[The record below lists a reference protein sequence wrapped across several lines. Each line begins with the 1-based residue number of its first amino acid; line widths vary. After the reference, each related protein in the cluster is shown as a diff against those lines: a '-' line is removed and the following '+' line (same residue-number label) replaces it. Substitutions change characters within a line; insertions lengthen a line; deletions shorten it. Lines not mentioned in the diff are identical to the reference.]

1 MNAVRITGISASGE
15 GVGRLED
22 GRAVFIPRAAPGDLV
37 QPVDVQLHARYA
49 RAQLGTL
56 LESGPDRVE
65 PACRHYTA
73 DRCGGCQLQHLS
85 APAQRAA
92 KREMV
97 EETLRRIGKLNVT
110 LPPLPPGRE
119 WGYRTRFTVTRDTA
133 GTVGFHRLGEPGRI
147 FQLVTC
153 AIASAEANTLWAGVR
168 GVQLPPDT
176 ERITVRAGEGE
187 AASLILHCPEQPASA
202 DLEPLRTGLTGT
214 GMRPTLW
221 WQRDRGQVVPLDTT
235 SDAAPGFSQ
244 VQPALGDAIREHAV
258 AELGSA
264 SGATVWDLYA
274 GAGQASLMLAEAGAR
289 VESVELDAA
298 AVAAAEQAHPCPGIT
313 RHVGRVEQLIR
324 RLPRPTLV
332 YANPPR
338 TGMGAE
344 VVGAICSA
352 GPARVVYVS
361 CDPATLARDILAFGD
376 GYRVRSVQSWD
387 VFPQTAHVE
396 TVVCLEAA

>member
-1 MNAVRITGISASGE
+1 MDAVRITGISASGE

-65 PACRHYTA
+65 PTCRHYTA

-110 LPPLPPGRE
+110 VPPLPPGRE
-119 WGYRTRFTVTRDTA
+119 WGYRTRFTVTRDAA

-153 AIASAEANTLWAGVR
+153 AIASPEANALWAGVR

-176 ERITVRAGEGE
+176 ERITLRAGEGE
-187 AASLILHCPEQPASA
+187 AASLILHGPEQPTSA
-202 DLEPLRTGLTGT
+202 DLAPLRAGLMST

-221 WQRDRGQVVPLDTT
+221 WQRERGQMVSLD
-235 SDAAPGFSQ
+235 SAP
-244 VQPALGDAIREHAV
+244 D
-258 AELGSA
+258 
-264 SGATVWDLYA
+264 
-274 GAGQASLMLAEAGAR
+274 
-289 VESVELDAA
+289 ESIST
-298 AVAAAEQAHPCPGIT
+298 IT
-313 RHVGRVEQLIR
+313 RNDSIR
-324 RLPRPTLV
+324 K
-332 YANPPR
+332 NS
-338 TGMGAE
+338 
-344 VVGAICSA
+344 CSHQ
-352 GPARVVYVS
+352 
-361 CDPATLARDILAFGD
+361 LARLS
-376 GYRVRSVQSWD
+376 RSSNE
-387 VFPQTAHVE
+387 PS
-396 TVVCLEAA
+396 AASKW